1 MLHMNN
7 MPSSSS
13 TWAWEVDYRY
23 APEYMQESQFVWNPK
38 GDVRRSSQIG
48 ARKQD
53 YFGYSSD
60 QSSFSY
66 SKSRISEGIKQVAP
80 EIYGV
85 NLLGQTFH
93 PPVRRLPLQPYS
105 CGTDPIMQVKQPVYE
120 NVQRST
126 FPRPMVST
134 PSSPPSRVKQ
144 MPRSKVSTD
153 PNHLLKVTRKAV
165 ADETLK
171 VLRAGSY
178 TLPNG
183 KEVDV
188 SAKLKNALDRATCF
202 SPDYYF
208 LEEVESRFDRMVVE
222 VTEET
227 TLQACKR
234 LYEETGGDVGC
245 LSFSSGKNPG
255 GGFLG
260 GSGGQEESIARSSA
274 YYLCVIK
281 DAQLYEYNR
290 SHKDPYHSDHLI
302 VSPEVPV
309 IREEMDP
316 YTLREPW
323 PLTVISAPAVN
334 AGVVRSRN
342 PGCISAEAEIH
353 RRMRIRIRRILGAA
367 VEHGVSR
374 LVLGEYGCGALENN
388 PRDVARYF
396 KEELMSP
403 GSPFACAFDRVVF
416 AVHDDTGT
424 QTCGRQRLPCYPDFM
439 TEICPEGKP
448 TVVTRE

>member
-1 MLHMNN
+1 MKYEFASDEHHLASW
-7 MPSSSS
+7 SSKGEFHRIS
-13 TWAWEVDYRY
+13 TQVVGRRQD
-23 APEYMQESQFVWNPK
+23 FVGLTP
-38 GDVRRSSQIG
+38 DQAS
-48 ARKQD
+48 
-53 YFGYSSD
+53 FGYSKPRTHD
-60 QSSFSY
+60 IMNL
-66 SKSRISEGIKQVAP
+66 ISPTET
-80 EIYGV
+80 YGTDF
-85 NLLGQTFH
+85 LGQPMQILR
-93 PPVRRLPLQPYS
+93 PPARRLPPQPYNTLRES
-105 CGTDPIMQVKQPVYE
+105 VVPSKQTNYE
-120 NVQRST
+120 HVQ
-126 FPRPMVST
+126 PRPQFQRPLVST
-134 PSSPPSRVKQ
+134 PSSPPSRIKP

-183 KEVDV
+183 KEVNV
-188 SAKLKNALDRATCF
+188 SAELKTALDKATCF

-208 LEEVESRFDRMVVE
+208 LEEVESRFERMIVE

-342 PGCISAEAEIH
+342 PGCSSAEMEIH

-388 PRDVARYF
+388 PKDVASYF

-416 AVHDDTGT
+416 AVHDDMGI
-424 QTCGRQRLPCYPDFM
+424 QTCGRQRSPCFPDFLA
-439 TEICPEGKP
+439 EICPGGMP